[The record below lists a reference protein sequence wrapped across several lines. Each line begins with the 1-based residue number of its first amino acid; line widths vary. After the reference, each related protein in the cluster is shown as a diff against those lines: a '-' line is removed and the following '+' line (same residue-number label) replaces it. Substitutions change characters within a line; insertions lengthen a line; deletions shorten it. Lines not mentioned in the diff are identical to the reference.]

1 MEADFQREYAL
12 DLTVELGRLSWRRF
26 IMLVR
31 GLGPNSATAHKLT
44 ARRYRQPRGKH
55 DTTGVPIIRGKAAVA
70 RYFGVT
76 LGDDKAPGSPAE
88 PS

>member
-1 MEADFQREYAL
+1 MTNRR
-12 DLTVELGRLSWRRF
+12 RLSWRRF
-26 IMLVR
+26 IVMVR
-31 GLGPNSATAHKLT
+31 GFGPNSATAIKLRN
-44 ARRYRQPRGKH
+44 RRFGQPGARGKH
-55 DTTGVPIIRGKAAVA
+55 DTTGVPIIRGKANVA